1 MSVVALI
8 GIAVAAVA
16 LLLALIIWLKVPAFL
31 ALLIVAVAT
40 ALAGGMAP
48 ADIMPTVIE
57 GMGSTLGNVALL
69 VGLGAMLGAV
79 VEKTGG
85 ARILAERFTRRL
97 GPERVGPALLVVSSI
112 VVIPIFF
119 DVAYII
125 LLPILFSFAKAAG
138 QVSPV
143 IVGIPV
149 GGIMALIH
157 GLVPPHPGITGGAT
171 LLDADVGLV
180 VLVGLGVCVPLG
192 VQAYYV
198 GRLMFA
204 RREFRVDTDV
214 QRRFDGSAGAAPVRP
229 DDDPAGDSAD
239 LTADTTADTGRD
251 GGPGPFTVAAM
262 ILVPVVLIAIGTVSE
277 LVLAKGSTLHGVTSL
292 AGAPAFALLFAVVL
306 SSLVLGVRHGWSMD
320 RLGSLMNAALAP
332 AAIVVFVTGA
342 GGVFAEVLSESG
354 IGDSVS
360 GVLVESGVPVL
371 LLAFLLATI
380 FRVAQGSATVATL
393 AAAGLVQSTVAA
405 GDFTNLQ
412 VVLIVLAIG
421 CGASS
426 LSHVNDSGFWIV
438 TRFLGLSVADGL
450 RTWTVMMTVLSW
462 TGMLLVSGLWLI
474 VS

>member
-1 MSVVALI
+1 MSIVALI
-8 GIAVAAVA
+8 GIAVGAIA

-31 ALLIVAVAT
+31 ALLIVAIGT

-125 LLPILFSFAKAAG
+125 LLPILFSFARSAG
-138 QVSPV
+138 HVSPV
-143 IVGIPV
+143 VVGIPV
-149 GGIMALIH
+149 GGIMAIIH

-171 LLDADVGLV
+171 LLGADIGLV
-180 VLVGLGVCVPLG
+180 VLVGLLICVPLG
-192 VQAYYV
+192 VQAHYV

-204 RREFRVDTDV
+204 RREFAVDADV
-214 QRRFDGSAGAAPVRP
+214 RRRFDESAGTGAAGP
-229 DDDPAGDSAD
+229 DGPDAPDGPASA
-239 LTADTTADTGRD
+239 
-251 GGPGPFTVAAM
+251 PGALTVAAM
-262 ILVPVVLIAIGTVSE
+262 IVVPVALIAVGTVSE
-277 LVLAKGSTLHGVTSL
+277 LLLEEGSALHGVTAL
-292 AGAPAFALLFAVVL
+292 VGAPAFALLFSVVL

-320 RLGSLMNAALAP
+320 QLGSVMNAALAP

-360 GVLVESGVPVL
+360 GVLVRSGVPVL
-371 LLAFLLATI
+371 ALAFLLATI

-393 AAAGLVQSTVAA
+393 AAAGLVQSTVDA
-405 GDFTNLQ
+405 GDFTSLQ

-438 TRFLGLSVADGL
+438 TRLLGLSVADGL
-450 RTWTVMMTVLSW
+450 RTWTVLLTLLSW